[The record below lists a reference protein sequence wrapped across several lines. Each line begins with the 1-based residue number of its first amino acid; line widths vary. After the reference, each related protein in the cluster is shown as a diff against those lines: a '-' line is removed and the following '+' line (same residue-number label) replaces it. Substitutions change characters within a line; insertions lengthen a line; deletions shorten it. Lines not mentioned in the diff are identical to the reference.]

1 MKTETVT
8 LMAWHYTTANRFE
21 SIKAMGLIQPATAGV
36 PDSERPV
43 CWFSVNQHFEPT
55 AAKGLIDPITGQ
67 RRTAT
72 IAEMVDLA
80 GGLVR
85 LGMPARELLT
95 GETLRRKARISNSAW
110 AALCHSAAQCGA
122 MPSQWFGCVGAVEL
136 TRCAIEKFNPI
147 TGDWENTQN
156 GGAA

>member
-1 MKTETVT
+1 MKTKAVT
-8 LMAWHYTTANRFE
+8 LIAWHYTTTDRFQ
-21 SIKAMGLIQPATAGV
+21 SIEAMGLLLPATAGV
-36 PDSERPV
+36 PDTERPV
-43 CWFSVNQHFEPT
+43 SWFSVNQHFEPT
-55 AAKGLIDPITGQ
+55 AAKGFIDAATGQ

-95 GETLRRKARISNSAW
+95 GEALRRKARISNSNW
-110 AALCHSAAQCGA
+110 AALCHAAAQCGA
-122 MPSQWFGCVGAVEL
+122 MPSQWFGFVGAVDL
-136 TRCAIEKFNPI
+136 TRCTIEHFNPV
-147 TGDWENTQN
+147 TNTWQAPKI